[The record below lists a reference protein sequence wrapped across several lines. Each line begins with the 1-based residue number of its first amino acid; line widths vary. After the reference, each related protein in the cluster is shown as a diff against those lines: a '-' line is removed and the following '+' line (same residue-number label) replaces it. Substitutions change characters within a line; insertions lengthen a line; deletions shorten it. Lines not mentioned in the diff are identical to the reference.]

1 MGEEQK
7 IFSDVQRNVIY
18 NEMLK
23 PIKVRI
29 SEILLYD
36 TEASMKFLQK
46 YNEILKSTNEQDI
59 LSEIAELEMEIG
71 IYEKN
76 DGLQKSFEDK
86 SQSIIQQI
94 KDMQRDGDM
103 LSLEDFESEFNELK
117 QTYQTTFSKY
127 SFQAREAIEQQLY
140 ELYGKVMLRRV
151 REDSIDGVEVPKEDV
166 NGLTIFMNGEI
177 DKLSQNSNPQVQN
190 AIERIKFKLMDKE
203 DAFQGDE
210 IWRLLNYAQSQK
222 FIEPN
227 QATREPNQPQVTALA
242 VVKEKKGKGLVN
254 RVKKAFQREP
264 QLPLQVEDLSKITLD
279 WLARHIPEDML
290 RKRFQVGENEYL
302 PDPKTA
308 IYNIITYRTTY
319 SRDTDT
325 EMRRFN
331 NNGGF
336 VFEDESGNK
345 ATLCVYGTYMQLF
358 TEDWRYAI
366 KAISTFD
373 DTSWNLFRYTAFI
386 DEIFGTD
393 FANNLAVDFA
403 EFILNPKSTL
413 LTKLMDSL
421 GYYDV
426 CALRDSEYYASRD
439 LAAQSR
445 LFKNLAKSFN
455 SISKECEETE
465 TDFRAKEEANRRAFN
480 KKHQFKE
487 RIKQIPDNQSSR
499 TTHENTQQSTKRIIK
514 VKIRRKRARI
524 RRDRARI
531 KLQI

>member
-103 LSLEDFESEFNELK
+103 LSLEDFEIEFNELK

-177 DKLSQNSNPQVQN
+177 DKLSQNANPQVQN
-190 AIERIKFKLMDKE
+190 AIERIKFKLMDRE
-203 DAFQGDE
+203 NAFQDDE
-210 IWRLLNYAQSQK
+210 IWRLLDYAQSQK

-227 QATREPNQPQVTALA
+227 QDTRESNQPQLTALA

-254 RVKKAFQREP
+254 RVKKAFQKEP
-264 QLPLQVEDLSKITLD
+264 QLPLEVEDLSKITLD

-290 RKRFQVGENEYL
+290 RKRFDVGEDEYL

-308 IYNIITYRTTY
+308 IYDVIAKRYLA
-319 SRDTDT
+319 DADT
-325 EMRRFN
+325 ERRRFN
-331 NNGGF
+331 DGDF

-345 ATLCVYGTYMQLF
+345 AKLITYSSFVHLVSKDHYMRF
-358 TEDWRYAI
+358 R
-366 KAISTFD
+366 KISRN
-373 DTSWNLFRYTAFI
+373 DTSWDIFGYTAFI

-393 FANNLAVDFA
+393 FANNLALDFVK
-403 EFILNPKSTL
+403 FMKNPKSTL
-413 LTKLMDSL
+413 STKLLDFL
-421 GYYDV
+421 GYYGD
-426 CALRDSEYYASRD
+426 RTWRESESYASRD
-439 LAAQSR
+439 LAAESR

-487 RIKQIPDNQSSR
+487 RIKQIPDNQSPS
-499 TTHENTQQSTKRIIK
+499 TIQENTQQSEKEQLEQES
-514 VKIRRKRARI
+514 
-524 RRDRARI
+524 DGME
-531 KLQI
+531 QE